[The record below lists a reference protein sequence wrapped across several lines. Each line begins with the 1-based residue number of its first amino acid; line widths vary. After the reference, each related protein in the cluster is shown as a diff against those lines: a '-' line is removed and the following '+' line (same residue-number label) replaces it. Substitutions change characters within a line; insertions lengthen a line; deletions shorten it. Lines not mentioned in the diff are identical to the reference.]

1 MEIRYIDGYK
11 RLVIDGEDTLIIPTN
26 KSKAVINIDTDS
38 LNIMNKKHDINI
50 CLTNFYVNGTKPT
63 IKEKFK
69 MIFRIAML

>member
-1 MEIRYIDGYK
+1 MKIRYIEDYK
-11 RLVIDGEDTLIIPTN
+11 RLVIDGEDALIIPTN

-50 CLTNFYVNGTKPT
+50 CLPNFYVNGGKPT